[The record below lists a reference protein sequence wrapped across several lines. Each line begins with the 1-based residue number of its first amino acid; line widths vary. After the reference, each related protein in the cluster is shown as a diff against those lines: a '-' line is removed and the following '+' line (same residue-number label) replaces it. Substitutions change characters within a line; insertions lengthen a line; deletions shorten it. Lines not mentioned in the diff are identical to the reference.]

1 MSVIL
6 TTYQGAFLGPI
17 ARLLGY
23 ILEAIYRVLS
33 LIGIENVGICI
44 ILFTF
49 LVNALMLPL
58 QIKQQKFSKMS
69 AIMNPELQAIQN
81 KYKNKKDQASQQ
93 KMSMET
99 QAVYQKYGVSPAS
112 GCLPLLITFPI
123 LFALYRVIYN
133 IPAYVPQ
140 VYDIYKDI
148 AVNIQ
153 DMNVTVEQLSK
164 LLNTQ
169 TYVISDAV
177 NNAKEVA
184 AAKVNLNYY
193 IDVLGQFNT
202 SAWNELAKK
211 YPALSSQIAAVKDNA
226 SHINSFL
233 GMNIADAPKLKSLSI
248 SVPILSIITQ
258 IISTKL
264 SMAGMPQN
272 QNNAENP
279 AASSMK
285 MMNNVMPFVSGL
297 MCFMFPIGVGIYWV
311 AGNVFRIFQSLGI
324 NLYFGKIDMDEEM
337 KKNMEK
343 SKKRMEKMGITPN
356 SSVQDLKNQKKTVL
370 NGKKEKDK
378 TPNAAEVT
386 KNVKKNSY
394 VKKNT
399 TNYKEGSVAAYANML
414 NRDTSSKEEK

>member
-17 ARLLGY
+17 ARVLGY
-23 ILEAIYRVLS
+23 ILEAIYYVLS
-33 LIGIENVGICI
+33 LVGIENTGICI

-58 QIKQQKFSKMS
+58 QVKQQKFSKMS
-69 AIMNPELQAIQN
+69 SIMNPEIQAIQN

-133 IPAYVPQ
+133 VPAYVDQ
-140 VYDIYKDI
+140 VYDIYKGV
-148 AVNIQ
+148 AESLKG
-153 DMNVTVEQLSK
+153 MEVTVAQLAELVK
-164 LLNTQ
+164 TQ
-169 TYVISDAV
+169 TYVVTDAV
-177 NNAKEVA
+177 KNVKDVSI
-184 AAKVNLNYY
+184 AKVDLNYY

-202 SAWNELAKK
+202 TAWGDLAKK
-211 YPALSSQIAAVKDNA
+211 YPDLSQEIAKVSANA

-233 GMNIADAPKLKSLSI
+233 GMNIADAPKINSLSI
-248 SVPILSIITQ
+248 SIPILSVITQ
-258 IISTKL
+258 IVSTKL
-264 SMAGMPQN
+264 SMAGMQQS
-272 QNNAENP
+272 QNNVDNP
-279 AASSMK
+279 TAASMK

-297 MCFMFPIGVGIYWV
+297 MCFMFPIGVGLYWV

-324 NLYFGKIDMDEEM
+324 NLYFSKIDMEEEM

-343 SKKRMEKMGITPN
+343 SKKRMERMGIDPN
-356 SSVQDLKNQKKTVL
+356 TAMQDLNNQKKK
-370 NGKKEKDK
+370 NIGGKKEEKK
-378 TPNAAEVT
+378 TTNASQVT
-386 KNVKKNSY
+386 KNIKKSDY
-394 VKKNT
+394 KIKNN
-399 TNYKEGSVAAYANML
+399 TNYKDGSIAAYANML
-414 NRDTSSKEEK
+414 NRDTTSNDK